1 MTFFPW
7 FFRLCQHYQFIT
19 DHLFV
24 LQCLPKHISVN
35 EERRCYL
42 ICVYIYI
49 ICINAY
55 TFNVYIYFHWNIFK
69 INSLITR
76 WFFFF
81 TFHLAEYLSRGWSVE
96 RQKCYEPFHARIRK
110 DLIISPDFK
119 HSTMMWTVV
128 EQSTDCISWS
138 QWRYCLQQLCHFHHL
153 TLIGKQHF
161 HNIFMKKGGKRIIF
175 S

>member
-76 WFFFF
+76 WFFFLLFILLNIYQEGEVWRDRSVTNPFMQELERTSLSVLISNTAPWCGQLWSNPQIAYPEVNDVIVYSSCVIF
-81 TFHLAEYLSRGWSVE
+81 T
-96 RQKCYEPFHARIRK
+96 I
-110 DLIISPDFK
+110 
-119 HSTMMWTVV
+119 
-128 EQSTDCISWS
+128 
-138 QWRYCLQQLCHFHHL
+138 
-153 TLIGKQHF
+153 
-161 HNIFMKKGGKRIIF
+161 
-175 S
+175 